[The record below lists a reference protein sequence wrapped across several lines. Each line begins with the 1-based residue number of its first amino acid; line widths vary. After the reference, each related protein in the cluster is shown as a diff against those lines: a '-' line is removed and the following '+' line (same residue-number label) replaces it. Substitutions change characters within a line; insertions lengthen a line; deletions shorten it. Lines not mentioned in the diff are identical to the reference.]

1 MSISL
6 SIVSDVS
13 PITRIS
19 KSTTITI
26 TTIAW
31 WSFFIAFF
39 IWFAIAPLLPMI
51 KRDLNLSTQQI
62 WTTNI
67 AAVAFD
73 VCMRFVFG
81 ALCDKYGARI
91 PMGVV
96 LMLASIPTALIGLV
110 NSFAGLVCIRLFIGL
125 AGSTFVMCQCWTT
138 RYVFTFCVCI
148 SYVIIFLY
156 LTHHMYL
163 YLECS
168 PKKSVDW
175 QMDSLGVGVTLE
187 VSDPR
192 LCM

>member
-1 MSISL
+1 MVVVYSYLIPYLSIYLSL
-6 SIVSDVS
+6 SS
-13 PITRIS
+13 PITRRLNINNNN
-19 KSTTITI
+19 KTT
-26 TTIAW
+26 AW

-51 KRDLNLSTQQI
+51 KRDLKLSTQQI

-91 PMGVV
+91 PMGMV

-138 RYVFTFCVCI
+138 RYVPF
-148 SYVIIFLY
+148 FLCA
-156 LTHHMYL
+156 HHMSSYF
-163 YLECS
+163 YI
-168 PKKSVDW
+168 
-175 QMDSLGVGVTLE
+175 
-187 VSDPR
+187 
-192 LCM
+192 

>member
-1 MSISL
+1 
-6 SIVSDVS
+6 
-13 PITRIS
+13 
-19 KSTTITI
+19 
-26 TTIAW
+26 
-31 WSFFIAFF
+31 
-39 IWFAIAPLLPMI
+39 MI
-51 KRDLNLSTQQI
+51 KRDLKLSTQQI

-91 PMGVV
+91 PMGMV

-138 RYVFTFCVCI
+138 RYVLIFLCI
-148 SYVIIFLY
+148 SYDHIPN

-163 YLECS
+163 YLSSNAFRMFTKEICGLANGLVGGWGNVGG
-168 PKKSVDW
+168 KS
-175 QMDSLGVGVTLE
+175 SE
-187 VSDPR
+187 I
-192 LCM
+192 CM